1 MLQST
6 TDFDADDFF
15 GFARLTCSDS
25 GGNGRAADVGAD
37 LKNIS
42 RTAFGEVIDKEQ
54 HIEVQHRCDFCQAMA
69 YFLISILHQSVH
81 QLKDLAGLSRV
92 STSRIGL
99 REHGPS
105 LLVRHEGASCSSH
118 SKFEVLA
125 RRREIREV
133 RTRVTTGARYCDQ
146 FGLWLSL
153 VERLVRDQE
162 AVGSNPTSP
171 IIFVRNSD
179 ALRLLP
185 HFFLM

>member
-1 MLQST
+1 MFCSR
-6 TDFDADDFF
+6 
-15 GFARLTCSDS
+15 ARRSEKS
-25 GGNGRAADVGAD
+25 RAVHEW
-37 LKNIS
+37 
-42 RTAFGEVIDKEQ
+42 F
-54 HIEVQHRCDFCQAMA
+54 
-69 YFLISILHQSVH
+69 ILHQSVH
-81 QLKDLAGLSRV
+81 QLKDLVGV
-92 STSRIGL
+92 GGVGTSRIGL

-105 LLVRHEGASCSSH
+105 LPVRHEGASCSFH
-118 SKFEVLA
+118 SKFEALA